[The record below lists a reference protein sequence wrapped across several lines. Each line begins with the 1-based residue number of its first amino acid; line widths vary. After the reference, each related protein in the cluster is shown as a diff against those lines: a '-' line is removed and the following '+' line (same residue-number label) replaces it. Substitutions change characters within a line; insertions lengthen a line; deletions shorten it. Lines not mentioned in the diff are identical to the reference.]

1 MDGSPRIHAELRAQG
16 INSLRKRR
24 ARLMRARGLCAKPCA
39 HRTRTTN
46 SEPGG
51 RIAPN
56 LLHQDFTASSPNEK
70 WVIFPLFGRY
80 AGWLYLAAVLDLFSR
95 RVGGWALAAHQD
107 ETLIETAFRLAL
119 LGRHPPAGLLF
130 HADRGSQGTSDAYRA
145 WLAERQVTVSMSRTG
160 NGDENAVTEAFF
172 GTLKSEGVERASFQ
186 TRGQAKPTIFED
198 GECFSNRIRRHS
210 S

>member
-16 INSLRKRR
+16 ITSLRKRR
-24 ARLMRARGLCAKPCA
+24 ACLMRARGLCAKPCA

-70 WVIFPLFGRY
+70 WTGDLP
-80 AGWLYLAAVLDLFSR
+80 AVWTIR
-95 RVGGWALAAHQD
+95 GVGGWALAAHQD

-130 HADRGSQGTSDAYRA
+130 HAD
-145 WLAERQVTVSMSRTG
+145 
-160 NGDENAVTEAFF
+160 
-172 GTLKSEGVERASFQ
+172 
-186 TRGQAKPTIFED
+186 
-198 GECFSNRIRRHS
+198 
-210 S
+210 

>member
-1 MDGSPRIHAELRAQG
+1 VRSRVRIEPEQRTVSLERGSPRTCCIKILRPPFQ
-16 INSLRKRR
+16 
-24 ARLMRARGLCAKPCA
+24 MR
-39 HRTRTTN
+39 
-46 SEPGG
+46 SG
-51 RIAPN
+51 R
-56 LLHQDFTASSPNEK
+56 
-70 WVIFPLFGRY
+70 VIFPLFGRY

-186 TRGQAKPTIFED
+186 TRGQAKPTIFKD